1 MTQTEAET
9 FVRERAKAVNR
20 TNYQWDRLPGLPAF
34 VKGMPDA
41 EKMRGLETE
50 RFMFDLGRSVSEA
63 VMAKIGFAKRLK
75 SSDSLDAYN
84 HLRPYGPKPSV
95 AEVWKRDSE
104 FARQRLNG
112 INPLQ
117 IRRLD
122 SMPSHLRVTQARVAE
137 VLPSGTTLE
146 QMLSDGRLWL
156 CDWPGLVDAPVRLGR
171 FLSAPSAL
179 FFTDDH
185 GELHPLAIQL
195 DREATYRPESDTRVE
210 PIVFTPADE
219 RWLWLTARTH
229 VQTADAAWHEMVVH
243 LFRTHLLMETV
254 WVAANRGLSPQHPVH
269 RLLTPHFQ
277 GTIAINYKARNEL
290 IVPGG
295 PIDTSISVGTD
306 GAYWLINQALE
317 TFEWSDLDPERDLA
331 DRGVDDRDALASYYY
346 RDDAL
351 VLWREIGTFTE
362 ELLHAFY
369 PDDVSVADDPELA
382 DWAHELADPTCGG
395 LAGLPL
401 KNGRFERFDDLH
413 AVIRQIVF
421 NVSCE
426 HSAVNNG
433 QYDIFG
439 WIPNAPGAWFLPPP
453 TSLAASS
460 EGEFTYGLPPFKIAE
475 EQITLVHLL
484 SQPTTEH
491 LGDYPPDFFHEVGA
505 ARLAVDRFR
514 ARLDQVMSDI
524 RQRNMTLEMPYTYL
538 DPASISASIDV

>member
-1 MTQTEAET
+1 MTLTEAEMFT
-9 FVRERAKAVNR
+9 RERAKAVNR
-20 TNYQWDRLPGLPAF
+20 TIYEWDRLPGLPAF
-34 VKGMPDA
+34 VKGMPKA
-41 EKMRGLETE
+41 EEMQGIETE
-50 RFMFDLGRSVSEA
+50 RFMFDLGTSMFEA
-63 VMAKIGFAKRLK
+63 VMAKVGFAKRLK
-75 SSDSLDAYN
+75 SKDSLAAYN
-84 HLRPYGPKPSV
+84 YLRPYGTKPSV
-95 AEVWKRDSE
+95 AEVWQRDTE

-112 INPLQ
+112 VNPLQ

-122 SMPSHLRVTQARVAE
+122 SMPSHLRVTQERVAD
-137 VLPSGTTLE
+137 VLPSGTNLE
-146 QMLSDGRLWL
+146 QMLGDGRLWL
-156 CDWPGLVDAPVRLGR
+156 CDWPGLVGAPVRLGR

-195 DREATYRPESDTRVE
+195 DREATYRPESDTTVE
-210 PIVFTPADE
+210 PIVFTPSDE

-254 WVAANRGLSPQHPVH
+254 WVAANRGLSPQRPIH

-290 IVPGG
+290 IVAGG
-295 PIDTSISVGTD
+295 PIDTSISVGTE
-306 GAYWLINQALE
+306 GAYWLISQALE
-317 TFEWSDLDPERDLA
+317 TFEWSDLDPERDLS
-331 DRGVDDRDALASYYY
+331 DRGVDDRDALAGYYY

-351 VLWREIGTFTE
+351 ALWREIGTFTE
-362 ELLHAFY
+362 ELLRAFY
-369 PDDVSVADDPELA
+369 PDDTSVAEDPELA
-382 DWAHELADPTCGG
+382 DWAHELADPDCGG

-401 KNGRFERFDDLH
+401 KNGRFERFEDLH

-439 WIPNAPGAWFLPPP
+439 WIPNSPGAWFLPPP
-453 TSLAASS
+453 TSLAPSS

-484 SQPTTEH
+484 SQPTTQH

-505 ARLAVDRFR
+505 VRVAVDRFR
-514 ARLDQVMSDI
+514 SRLDQVMTDI
-524 RQRNMTLEMPYTYL
+524 RHRNVTLDMPYTYL
-538 DPASISASIDV
+538 DPASVSASIDV